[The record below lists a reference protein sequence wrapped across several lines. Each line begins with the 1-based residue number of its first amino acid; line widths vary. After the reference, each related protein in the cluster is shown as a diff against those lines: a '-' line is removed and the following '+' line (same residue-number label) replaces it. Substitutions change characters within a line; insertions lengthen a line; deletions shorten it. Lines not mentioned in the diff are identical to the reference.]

1 MIVLVVT
8 VRLTEAVCVA
18 EVPVPVTVSVY
29 VPAAAVP
36 VFMVSVELPPAV
48 TDVGLSDAVAPLG
61 TPVTERRSE
70 ERRVGEAGG
79 ALVLV
84 PEAPWT
90 RLKLVGLAAIEKLF
104 GGLTV
109 SVTEVVC
116 VAEVP
121 VPVTV
126 SVYVPTAAVPVFT
139 VSVELPPAVTDVG
152 LSDAVAPLGTPVTE
166 RLTVCALPEVTAVE
180 IVLVPEAPCT
190 RLKLVGLAAIEK
202 LFGGLTVS
210 VR

>member
-8 VRLTEAVCVA
+8 VRVTEVVCVA

-36 VFMVSVELPPAV
+36 VFTVSVELPPAV
-48 TDVGLSDAVAPLG
+48 TDVGLSAAVAPLG
-61 TPVTERRSE
+61 TPVTERLN
-70 ERRVGEAGG
+70 VC
-79 ALVLV
+79 ALHDVTAVEIVLV
-84 PEAPWT
+84 PEAPCR

-126 SVYVPTAAVPVFT
+126 SVYVPTAAVPVF
-139 VSVELPPAVTDVG
+139 
-152 LSDAVAPLGTPVTE
+152 PV
-166 RLTVCALPEVTAVE
+166 RD
-180 IVLVPEAPCT
+180 
-190 RLKLVGLAAIEK
+190 RKSG
-202 LFGGLTVS
+202 
-210 VR
+210 